1 MYIHVCVYIG
11 IYTYRDGAIPCSI
24 SAFEPIHVVAVN
36 LGNWDI
42 YARTVGVGER
52 KGHFVDPSFVAW

>member
-1 MYIHVCVYIG
+1 VYVCVCVCVCVC
-11 IYTYRDGAIPCSI
+11 RDGAVPCSI

-42 YARTVGVGER
+42 YARIVGVGER
-52 KGHFVDPSFVAW
+52 KGHFVDPCFVAW